1 MKRHGKGRQLM
12 NTETQSRRDND
23 GIHKQLT
30 STIIA
35 AAIEV
40 HRELGPGL
48 FESVYEECFCRELT
62 LRGISFRRQIDLPV
76 IYKGLK
82 LDRAYRLDVI
92 VEEKVIVEV
101 KAVEHVLPV
110 HKAQLLTYL
119 RVTGTP
125 VGLLINFNSPTLKDG
140 IVRRVL

>member
-1 MKRHGKGRQLM
+1 M
-12 NTETQSRRDND
+12 NTEPQSHREND
-23 GIHKQLT
+23 GIHKELT
-30 STIIA
+30 GAIIA

-48 FESVYEECFCRELT
+48 FESVYEECFCRELA
-62 LRGISFRRQIDLPV
+62 LRGISFRRQIELPV

-82 LDRAYRLDVI
+82 LGPAYRLDVV

-101 KAVEHVLPV
+101 KAVERILPV

-119 RVTGTP
+119 RITGTP
-125 VGLLINFNSPTLKDG
+125 VGLLINFNSPVLAQG

>member
-1 MKRHGKGRQLM
+1 M
-12 NTETQSRRDND
+12 NTVAQSHREIV
-23 GIHKQLT
+23 GILKDVT
-30 STIIA
+30 GSIIA

-48 FESVYEECFCRELT
+48 FESVYEECFSRELA
-62 LRGISFRRQIDLPV
+62 LRGISFRRQIELPV

-82 LDRAYRLDVI
+82 LGHAYRLDVV

-101 KAVEHVLPV
+101 KAVERILSV

-119 RVTGTP
+119 RITGTP
-125 VGLLINFNSPTLKDG
+125 VGLLINFNSPVLKDG

>member
-1 MKRHGKGRQLM
+1 MM
-12 NTETQSRRDND
+12 NTETQRHRDND
-23 GIHKQLT
+23 GIYRELT
-30 STIIA
+30 GAVIA
-35 AAIEV
+35 SAIDV

-62 LRGISFRRQIDLPV
+62 LRQIPFRRQIDLPV

-82 LDRAYRLDVI
+82 LDRAYRLDILVA
-92 VEEKVIVEV
+92 EKLIVEV
-101 KAVEHVLPV
+101 KAVECILPV

-119 RVTGTP
+119 RLTGTP
-125 VGLLINFNSPTLKDG
+125 VGLLINFNSPVLKDG

>member
-1 MKRHGKGRQLM
+1 M
-12 NTETQSRRDND
+12 NTETQSHREND

-30 STIIA
+30 SAIIA

-62 LRGISFRRQIDLPV
+62 LRGISFRRQVDLPV

-101 KAVEHVLPV
+101 KAVEHILPV

>member
-1 MKRHGKGRQLM
+1 M
-12 NTETQSRRDND
+12 
-23 GIHKQLT
+23 
-30 STIIA
+30 
-35 AAIEV
+35 
-40 HRELGPGL
+40 

-82 LDRAYRLDVI
+82 LDRGYRPDV
-92 VEEKVIVEV
+92 VVDSKVIVEV
-101 KAVEHVLPV
+101 KPVERIPV

-119 RVTGTP
+119 RITGTP
-125 VGLLINFNSPTLKDG
+125 VGLLINFNSPVLAQG

>member
-1 MKRHGKGRQLM
+1 M
-12 NTETQSRRDND
+12 NTETQSHREND
-23 GIHKQLT
+23 GIHKELT
-30 STIIA
+30 GAIIA

-76 IYKGLK
+76 VYKGLK
-82 LDRAYRLDVI
+82 LGHAYRLDV
-92 VEEKVIVEV
+92 VVDDKVIVEV
-101 KAVEHVLPV
+101 KAVERILPV
-110 HKAQLLTYL
+110 HKAQLVTYL
-119 RVTGTP
+119 RITGTP
-125 VGLLINFNSPTLKDG
+125 VGLLTNFNSPVLTEG